1 MGYPSAS
8 TTGST
13 KTLRAS
19 DTRSSSQVDFNDDEG
34 GKKTSSKFLNMVK
47 CKLKII
53 QLNFFKAFFLL
64 FFFKAIWSTREL
76 TDTTK
81 SNDIHV
87 KTTLRELIIYILYLI
102 ILCICK

>member
-34 GKKTSSKFLNMVK
+34 GKKNSSSKFLNLVK
-47 CKLKII
+47 CKLIC
-53 QLNFFKAFFLL
+53 L
-64 FFFKAIWSTREL
+64 F
-76 TDTTK
+76 
-81 SNDIHV
+81 N
-87 KTTLRELIIYILYLI
+87 
-102 ILCICK
+102 